1 MRNEELYNMLSSGT
15 KMQIEIALKNNEL
28 LAQNLEN
35 SGAVTT
41 VIQDNKNITN
51 TSNNTTEQTPDLS
64 ISGTDSTARALTAMG
79 YGIP

>member
-1 MRNEELYNMLSSGT
+1 
-15 KMQIEIALKNNEL
+15 EL

-64 ISGTDSTARALTAMG
+64 INATDSTARALTAMG